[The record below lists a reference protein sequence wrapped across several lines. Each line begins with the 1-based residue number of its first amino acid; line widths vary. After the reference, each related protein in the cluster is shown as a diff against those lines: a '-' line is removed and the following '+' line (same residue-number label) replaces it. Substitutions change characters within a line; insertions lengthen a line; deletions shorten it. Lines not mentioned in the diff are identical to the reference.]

1 MVVVVVVVVV
11 AVVVVGAGGSMQV
24 AVHCAPLP
32 DFFLSDV
39 NITFNPFFFPCF
51 PFMIW
56 LTFLERQYLNLQDGN
71 FRVQFFFL
79 INLLL
84 FTHLQRVSFPA
95 FLLILV
101 WQVHGRAVEPH
112 FLAARAQFVGHL
124 TFHLGGVTI
133 ATITISIIDEITYV
147 SPASGLV
154 LYAKDSPSLIVII
167 VLLLVSFPGQL

>member
-24 AVHCAPLP
+24 AVHCAPPP

-71 FRVQFFFL
+71 FRVKFFFL

-101 WQVHGRAVEPH
+101 WQVHGGAGEPH
-112 FLAARAQFVGHL
+112 FLAAGAQLVGHL
-124 TFHLGGVTI
+124 TFHLGGVTSNNNNI
-133 ATITISIIDEITYV
+133 NNFEIIDEITYV
-147 SPASGLV
+147 SPLSGLV
-154 LYAKDSPSLIVII
+154 L
-167 VLLLVSFPGQL
+167 